1 MGDFYSDSI
10 QYRGNK
16 LFRLSSNKMRATVS
30 TVGLLDNG
38 VVKLNN
44 SLVFARPLE
53 STSSLKFSPNND
65 LVNEV
70 VNINQ
75 SSVLASMDSMKI
87 KVTGNWAFEEISM
100 PQVAILVSFLDYQAN
115 RCRIIRSKTKD
126 YSDTSVIMQTERFYI
141 SNLSC
146 NANCFVALLISSK
159 LRPVDYG
166 IESFLSFI
174 RKIENYWISHFL
186 LSQLFNEDKDS
197 GTDRLYNASK
207 SYGVSESY
215 FRKLCHNTFTR
226 GPKKQLRI
234 WRASHSALQLI
245 EKDKS
250 IATIA
255 GNNGYASSSH
265 FSSEIKSIFGIR
277 PREFRDLEVFFN
289 E

>member
-1 MGDFYSDSI
+1 MSDVYSKGI
-10 QYRGNK
+10 PCK
-16 LFRLSSNKMRATVS
+16 LFLLHDKRKSISTVS
-30 TVGLLDNG
+30 ISESG
-38 VVKLNN
+38 VINLNN
-44 SLVFARPLE
+44 SLIYARPLN
-53 STSSLKFSPNND
+53 SSSVLRFSLNRDVLNTHH
-65 LVNEV
+65 EV
-70 VNINQ
+70 KINQ
-75 SSVLASMDSMKI
+75 ASVLASMDTLKI
-87 KVTGNWAFEEISM
+87 EVTGDWVYEEFSM
-100 PQVAILVSFLDYQAN
+100 PQLAILISFLDYQSN
-115 RCRIIRSKTKD
+115 RCRIIHSKTSD
-126 YSDTSVIMQTERFYI
+126 YCDTSIIIQTERYYI
-141 SNLSC
+141 SNVTYNGRCLL
-146 NANCFVALLISSK
+146 ALLISSK

-166 IESFLSFI
+166 IENLFSFI

-186 LSQLFNEDKDS
+186 LSQLLNEDKDS

-207 SYGVSESY
+207 NYGVSESY

-245 EKDKS
+245 EKDNS

-277 PREFRDLEVFFN
+277 PREFKDLEGFFY